1 MKTINETSTI
11 LPLQLSEET
20 RTAAVAVLERGETL
34 SDFVL
39 KAIQLHIQHRAMQRE
54 FTARGLAARDEVL
67 TGLDRTLGLYP
78 KYWMVF
84 DEGDRAAQFRRL
96 RCVCGQS
103 ELAARRNL
111 AMKMPNA

>member
-1 MKTINETSTI
+1 MKAINETSTI
-11 LPLQLSEET
+11 FPLPLSEER
-20 RTAAVAVLERGETL
+20 RTAAVAVLQGGETL

-54 FTARGLAARDEVL
+54 FIARELAARDEARGLGQYVSGDEVL

-84 DEGDRAAQFRRL
+84 D
-96 RCVCGQS
+96 
-103 ELAARRNL
+103 
-111 AMKMPNA
+111 